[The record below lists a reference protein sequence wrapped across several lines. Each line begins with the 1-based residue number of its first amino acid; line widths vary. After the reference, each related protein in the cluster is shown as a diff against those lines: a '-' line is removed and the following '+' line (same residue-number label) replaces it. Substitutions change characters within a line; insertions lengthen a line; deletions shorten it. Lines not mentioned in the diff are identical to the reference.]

1 MSTKIDT
8 IYIDGV
14 LHVSNTQMS
23 YVEETLCPPR
33 PVIRQ
38 STTATGAA

>member
-1 MSTKIDT
+1 MSTNIDT
-8 IYIDGV
+8 IYV
-14 LHVSNTQMS
+14 K
-23 YVEETLCPPR
+23 ETLCPPR